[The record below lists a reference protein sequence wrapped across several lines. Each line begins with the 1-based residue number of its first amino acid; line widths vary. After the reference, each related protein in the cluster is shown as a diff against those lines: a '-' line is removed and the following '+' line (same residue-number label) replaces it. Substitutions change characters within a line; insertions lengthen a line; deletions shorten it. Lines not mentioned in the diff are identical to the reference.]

1 MRPSLKHKIFDYT
14 HLAFWVGLIATM
26 YVMAA
31 LINLSAKNTALRDRA
46 DKIEEEN
53 IVLENDV
60 NNLKA
65 QIAYYQTDAYKERF
79 AREKLGLQA
88 PGEDVVIVGRGDAEQ
103 GVKSN
108 DAKSATTAALPTKSH
123 LEEWGDFLFGAQ

>member
-1 MRPSLKHKIFDYT
+1 MRPTLKQKIFDYT
-14 HLAFWVGLIATM
+14 HLAFWIGLIATM

-31 LINLSAKNTALRDRA
+31 LINLSAKNTALREKADRV
-46 DKIEEEN
+46 EEDI

-60 NNLKA
+60 DTLKA

-88 PGEDVVIVGRGDAEQ
+88 PGESVVIVGRGDAEQ
-103 GVKSN
+103 GVKPE
-108 DAKSATTAALPTKSH
+108 ATTDTTLPTKSH
-123 LEEWGDFLFGAQ
+123 VEEWGDFLFGAK